1 VIVIVVLSSRYLT
14 ELPLARALEA
24 QIRSSARRRVRPAT
38 TIRCGRDPFAA
49 AELEI
54 AELVGGLR

>member
-1 VIVIVVLSSRYLT
+1 MIVVLSSRYLN

-38 TIRCGRDPFAA
+38 TIRCGADPFAA
-49 AELEI
+49 AELAI
-54 AELVGGLR
+54 AELVGASR